1 MLKALHLADVGGDPT
16 EDGRQVR
23 NGLLYRSSALHKLR
37 VMEQA
42 RLEALGLQHIIDLR
56 EPGASERR
64 PDAIVAKVL
73 TLLPVGLGKLN
84 TIRARDIWLRKLN
97 WQALAHPRIYA
108 EVLEENGP
116 LFQRFL
122 ESLLDHPLPALVHCT
137 AGKDRT
143 GMMVA
148 VLQLALGVSHSRIVA
163 GYMAIH
169 PHLEEH
175 FPRRIKALVQLLGGP
190 PLACS
195 VRPEYMEGMLQ
206 HIIEKYGGGDGYLHS
221 IQFGRAAELR
231 TRFLHGMACTEV

>member
-1 MLKALHLADVGGDPT
+1 MLKALHLADVGGDLT

-23 NGLLYRSSALHKLR
+23 TGLLYRSSALHKLR
-37 VMEQA
+37 PAERT

-64 PDAIVAKVL
+64 PDAL
-73 TLLPVGLGKLN
+73 TVGTVTSLPVGFNLLN
-84 TIRARDIWLRKLN
+84 TVRARDVWLRKVN
-97 WQALAHPRIYA
+97 WQALAHPRVYA
-108 EVLEENGP
+108 EVLEENGS
-116 LFQRFL
+116 LFRRFL

-143 GMMVA
+143 GMIVA
-148 VLQLALGVSHSRIVA
+148 VLQLALGVSQARIVA
-163 GYMAIH
+163 GYMAIQ
-169 PHLEEH
+169 PHLEQH

-195 VRPEYMEGMLQ
+195 VRPEYMEGMLL
-206 HIIEKYGGGDGYLHS
+206 HVLEKHGGAESYLRS

-231 TRFLHGMACTEV
+231 ARFLQ